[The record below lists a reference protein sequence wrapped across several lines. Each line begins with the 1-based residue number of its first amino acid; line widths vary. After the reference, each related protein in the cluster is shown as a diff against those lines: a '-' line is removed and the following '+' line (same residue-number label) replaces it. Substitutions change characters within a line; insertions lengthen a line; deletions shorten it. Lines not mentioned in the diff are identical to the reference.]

1 MPTQLDSSGHRKTT
15 TSPSLVPEHASGTHH
30 YDSHMEPPLWKKTY
44 DAVEEQVAPP
54 LQKALANPDVID
66 AITLGRAVQ
75 KRARDDMATFIKRQ
89 LHAANLP
96 SGTDVRDV
104 SKQIAGLER
113 QIRLLNK
120 RLDGFEAKIDALE
133 PKGDEDE

>member
-1 MPTQLDSSGHRKTT
+1 
-15 TSPSLVPEHASGTHH
+15 
-30 YDSHMEPPLWKKTY
+30 MEPPIWKKTY

-54 LQKALANPDVID
+54 LQKALANPDVIE

-75 KRARDDMATFIKRQ
+75 KRARDDVATFIKRQ
-89 LHAANLP
+89 LHAVNLP

-104 SKQIAGLER
+104 SNQIAGLER

-120 RLDGFEAKIDALE
+120 RLDEFEAKIDGLDQE
-133 PKGDEDE
+133 GDEDE